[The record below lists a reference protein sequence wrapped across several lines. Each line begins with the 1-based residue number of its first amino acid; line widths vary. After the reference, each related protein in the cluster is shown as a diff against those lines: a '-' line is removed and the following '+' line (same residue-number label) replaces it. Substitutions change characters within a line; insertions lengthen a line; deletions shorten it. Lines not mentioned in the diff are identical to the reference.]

1 MPGFGVYIWVLD
13 LVVGSGSGVW
23 IWGLKNNQE
32 KAETFAKAI
41 AKKTELV
48 VSEVKVNKKE
58 VYNGKRKIL
67 KLHEED
73 WLTKD
78 LVEKT
83 LKGGLKP
90 KRSSGFDS
98 DPLIFLKD
106 AASQLNDVVTRLM
119 MKVLEEGKTPEQWKV
134 ARIIPLSQ
142 KWRKRKN

>member
-1 MPGFGVYIWVLD
+1 M
-13 LVVGSGSGVW
+13 GSGSGVW

-90 KRSSGFDS
+90 K
-98 DPLIFLKD
+98 
-106 AASQLNDVVTRLM
+106 
-119 MKVLEEGKTPEQWKV
+119 
-134 ARIIPLSQ
+134 
-142 KWRKRKN
+142 